1 MDKGPEEKNKVGR
14 ERQAERQVGT
24 EKRKGDGERWSSE
37 DTVQAADGNREG
49 RGQGSVHSL
58 SCCLIGRGSVRRAD
72 MNLIRD
78 VRHQLQFK
86 ANSQADTAGEGTLS
100 LVLPPPL
107 CIKKYDL
114 FIECVWAVPDP
125 APTKPSPGPP
135 HHFHPASPTLPL
147 SSSSSSSGNG
157 KRASSSSQ
165 LQTQTPPQQQC
176 QLSSASARYP
186 PREVPPRFRQQE
198 HKQLLKR
205 GQPLPAGALS
215 ALTLSSSSSS
225 SPSSSYS
232 SSSSTTTGSTSP
244 NSATSAA
251 SKRHPADRDP
261 LSPLPPCI
269 TPTIPVSPA
278 DWGPLSS
285 RQPAAVQTDSPVAD
299 ISLQSGCIAQY
310 ETSHWGASLPVD
322 SCSSANSWDKV
333 NIDKS
338 DTEAWPSINHSS
350 DTSHTAAQECTLGS
364 ASSNTDNSAVTTT
377 SSCRNLSMATGAAG
391 QPAHYP
397 SLKANN
403 NMMTGPG
410 SANTCGSRGW
420 GADGKQDGMN
430 GGRVGMP
437 NNWGVPNF
445 NMNLNPNANP
455 SAWPVL
461 GQEAGGGCGI
471 GPNAVSNSPS
481 LPPGIN
487 GNGNMGDGRLGGAE
501 NGGGGWGGLISA
513 NEHDQQHPSANANM
527 SYKMEPSNLN
537 TDGPNHT
544 KQQQQQQQQAQEPMS
559 PIHG

>member
-1 MDKGPEEKNKVGR
+1 ASDQKPKARKMEEKQEKETCLESNRSGNGKVRRQKQDEGEKREGGEKGSRWIKAQREKNKVGR
-14 ERQAERQVGT
+14 ERQAERQCQT
-24 EKRKGDGERWSSE
+24 LLP
-37 DTVQAADGNREG
+37 
-49 RGQGSVHSL
+49 L
-58 SCCLIGRGSVRRAD
+58 S
-72 MNLIRD
+72 
-78 VRHQLQFK
+78 
-86 ANSQADTAGEGTLS
+86 
-100 LVLPPPL
+100 P
-107 CIKKYDL
+107 
-114 FIECVWAVPDP
+114 VP
-125 APTKPSPGPP
+125 APP

-147 SSSSSSSGNG
+147 SSSSSSGNG

-205 GQPLPAGALS
+205 GQLAQGLKGQS
-215 ALTLSSSSSS
+215 HHSHL
-225 SPSSSYS
+225 
-232 SSSSTTTGSTSP
+232 
-244 NSATSAA
+244 TSAFQTLFEC
-251 SKRHPADRDP
+251 PQQQTETPCP
-261 LSPLPPCI
+261 LSPPCI

-338 DTEAWPSINHSS
+338 DTEAWPSINHSR

-403 NMMTGPG
+403 NMMTGHG
-410 SANTCGSRGW
+410 SANTCG
-420 GADGKQDGMN
+420 
-430 GGRVGMP
+430 
-437 NNWGVPNF
+437 
-445 NMNLNPNANP
+445 
-455 SAWPVL
+455 
-461 GQEAGGGCGI
+461 
-471 GPNAVSNSPS
+471 
-481 LPPGIN
+481 
-487 GNGNMGDGRLGGAE
+487 
-501 NGGGGWGGLISA
+501 
-513 NEHDQQHPSANANM
+513 
-527 SYKMEPSNLN
+527 
-537 TDGPNHT
+537 
-544 KQQQQQQQQAQEPMS
+544 
-559 PIHG
+559 